1 MTVYLVGAGPGDP
14 GLLTRRGAEVL
25 AGAQV
30 VVHDRLAAPELLDL
44 APAGAELVDV
54 GKSPR
59 HPTMSQDQIN
69 ELLVERGREGLEV
82 VRLKGGDPYVFAR
95 GAEEAAALQAAGVAF
110 EVVPGVSSAF
120 AVPAAAGIPVTL
132 RNVSTSVTV
141 VTGHEDPSKPEPQVD
156 WEAIARVG
164 GTIVILMG
172 VTHLRQIVDR
182 LLAGGLD
189 PSTPAAAVTWGT
201 RAEQR
206 TVRSSLGAIA
216 DEGVEAPASIVVGSV
231 AAEDL
236 GSLGLRPLD
245 GRRVVVT
252 RSRAQASELTR
263 RLVER
268 GASVVEVPVIEIVEP
283 TDGGAALDAA
293 LADTAATDWWVVTSP
308 NGAARVCDRLHDA
321 RDLAGVQVAAI
332 GPGTSAVLADHGI
345 RADLVPP
352 EFVAESLLAAFP
364 GPPPGGGRVVIARA
378 EVARDVLD
386 RGLRD
391 RGWEVQVVA
400 AYRTVG
406 ATIESTVLDR
416 VRSADVVTFTSSS
429 TVERFVEAVGP
440 DAVPPTVACIGPV
453 TAGTARDLGLR
464 VGVEA
469 PVHTIE
475 GLVAALCEWSDG
487 EGS

>member
-25 AGAQV
+25 TAAHV

-44 APAGAELVDV
+44 APPGAELVDV

-59 HPTMSQDQIN
+59 HPTMTQEQIN
-69 ELLVERGREGLEV
+69 ELLVERGRAGLEV

-110 EVVPGVSSAF
+110 EVVPGISSAF

-182 LLAGGLD
+182 LVAGGLD
-189 PSTPAAAVTWGT
+189 PGTPAAAVTWGT

-206 TVRSSLGAIA
+206 TVRSTLGAIA
-216 DEGVEAPASIVVGSV
+216 GAGVEAPATIVVGRV

-236 GSLGLRPLD
+236 GSFELRPLA

-252 RSRAQASELTR
+252 RSRSQASELSR

-268 GASVVEVPVIEIVEP
+268 GASVLEVPVIEIVDP
-283 TDGGAALDAA
+283 ADGGAALDAA
-293 LADTAATDWWVVTSP
+293 LSDLAATDWLVVTSP

-332 GPGTSAVLADHGI
+332 GPGTAAVLADRGI

-352 EFVAESLLAAFP
+352 EFVAESLLGAFP
-364 GPPPGGGRVVIARA
+364 DPPPGGGRVVIARA

-391 RGWEVQVVA
+391 RGWEVRVVP

-406 ATIESTVLDR
+406 ATVESTVVDR
-416 VRSADVVTFTSSS
+416 IRSADVVTFTSSS
-429 TVERFVEAVGP
+429 TVERFVEAAGSDV
-440 DAVPPTVACIGPV
+440 VPPIVACIGPV
-453 TAGTARDLGLR
+453 TAGTARDLGLH
-464 VGVEA
+464 VDVESS
-469 PVHTIE
+469 VHTIE
-475 GLVAALCEWSDG
+475 GLVAALCEWAER

>member
-1 MTVYLVGAGPGDP
+1 VTVHLVGAGPGDP
-14 GLLTRRGAEVL
+14 GLLTRRGAQVL
-25 AGAQV
+25 AAADV

-59 HPTMSQDQIN
+59 HPTMTQDQIN
-69 ELLVERGREGLEV
+69 ELLVDRGRAGLEV

-172 VTHLRQIVDR
+172 VTHLRQIVER
-182 LLAGGLD
+182 LVAGGLD
-189 PSTPAAAVTWGT
+189 PGTPAAAVTWGT

-206 TVRSSLGAIA
+206 AVRSTLGSIA
-216 DEGVEAPASIVVGSV
+216 GAGVEAPATIVVGRV

-236 GSLGLRPLD
+236 GSLELRPLA

-252 RSRAQASELTR
+252 RSRSQASELAG

-268 GASVVEVPVIEIVEP
+268 GASVVEVPVIEIVDP
-283 TDGGAALDAA
+283 ADGGAALDAA
-293 LADTAATDWWVVTSP
+293 LADRTATDWLVVTSP
-308 NGAARVCDRLHDA
+308 NGAARVFDRLHDA

-332 GPGTSAVLADHGI
+332 GPGTAAVLADHGI

-352 EFVAESLLAAFP
+352 EFVAESLLGAFP
-364 GPPPGGGRVVIARA
+364 DPPPGGGRVVIARA
-378 EVARDVLD
+378 ETARDVLD

-391 RGWEVQVVA
+391 RGWEVEVVP

-406 ATIESTVLDR
+406 ATVEPSALDR
-416 VRSADVVTFTSSS
+416 IRSADVVTFTSSS
-429 TVERFVEAVGP
+429 TVERFVDAVGS
-440 DAVPPTVACIGPV
+440 DAVPPVVACIGPV
-453 TAGTARDLGLR
+453 TAGTARDLGLH
-464 VGVEA
+464 VDVES

-475 GLVAALCEWSDG
+475 GLVAALCDWSDR